1 MPFITRG
8 GVKIHYE
15 VEGEGPPLLLHTGG
29 AGDLESWRL
38 AGYADA
44 LRSEYRLILVD
55 HRGHGKSDKPDSP
68 TAHRIE
74 EYRDDVRAVLD
85 AVGCARTIFVGFS
98 DGSKVGATL
107 AESDPG
113 RVFAL
118 IDIDGFEPRDLTD
131 PKSRDRQT
139 RSELAQLIR
148 QHGWAEAARAW
159 AKDEGYRGPESIVE
173 NMAAT
178 DPEMFALEL
187 EQWTQWDGPASVL
200 RHLRVPVLLLQA
212 ERSYSEEERRAMTQM
227 NPRSRSRVLPGVGH
241 LGAFVSVDLVI
252 PPLRE
257 FLSTL

>member
-1 MPFITRG
+1 
-8 GVKIHYE
+8 
-15 VEGEGPPLLLHTGG
+15 
-29 AGDLESWRL
+29 
-38 AGYADA
+38 
-44 LRSEYRLILVD
+44 
-55 HRGHGKSDKPDSP
+55 
-68 TAHRIE
+68 
-74 EYRDDVRAVLD
+74 VRAVLD
-85 AVGCARTIFVGFS
+85 AVGGARTIFVGFS

-200 RHLRVPVLLLQA
+200 RRLRVPVLLLQA

-252 PPLRE
+252 PHLRE